1 MVDTDIEDL
10 LNWWYNKPVNWA
22 GTYKEDNDGVVT
34 LTLFKRPAVR
44 SKEESIDGQLQR
56 ARGRAPKQE
65 YGGYDGPD
73 PTTHGDWQH
82 NGRCTDF

>member
-10 LNWWYNKPVNWA
+10 LTWWYNKPDNWA
-22 GTYKEDNDGVVT
+22 GTYKEDDDGVVT
-34 LTLFKRPAVR
+34 LTLFKRPSAR
-44 SKEESIDGQLQR
+44 SKTESIDDQLQR

-73 PTTHGDWQH
+73 PTMQGEWQH

>member
-10 LNWWYNKPVNWA
+10 LTWWYNKPENWA

-44 SKEESIDGQLQR
+44 SKEESIDDQLQR

-73 PTTHGDWQH
+73 PTMHGDWHH

>member
-22 GTYKEDNDGVVT
+22 GTHKEDNDGVVT

-44 SKEESIDGQLQR
+44 SKEESIDDQLQR
-56 ARGRAPKQE
+56 ARGRP
-65 YGGYDGPD
+65 PR
-73 PTTHGDWQH
+73 GDVW
-82 NGRCTDF
+82 C

>member
-10 LNWWYNKPVNWA
+10 LTWWYNKPENWA

-44 SKEESIDGQLQR
+44 SKEESIDDQLQR

-73 PTTHGDWQH
+73 PTMHGDWQL
-82 NGRCTDF
+82 NGRCTEF

>member
-44 SKEESIDGQLQR
+44 SKEESIDDQLQR
-56 ARGRAPKQE
+56 ARGRP
-65 YGGYDGPD
+65 PR
-73 PTTHGDWQH
+73 GDVW
-82 NGRCTDF
+82 C

>member
-44 SKEESIDGQLQR
+44 SKEESIDDQLQR

>member
-44 SKEESIDGQLQR
+44 SKEESIDDQLQR

-73 PTTHGDWQH
+73 PTMHGDWLN

>member
-44 SKEESIDGQLQR
+44 SKEESIDDQLQR
-56 ARGRAPKQE
+56 ARGRAPK
-65 YGGYDGPD
+65 
-73 PTTHGDWQH
+73 
-82 NGRCTDF
+82 

>member
-22 GTYKEDNDGVVT
+22 GTYKEDSDGVVT

-44 SKEESIDGQLQR
+44 SKEESIDDQLQR
-56 ARGRAPKQE
+56 ARGRAPR
-65 YGGYDGPD
+65 
-73 PTTHGDWQH
+73 GDVW
-82 NGRCTDF
+82 C